1 MSPSLPSRARARLL
15 LPGAG
20 WRRALG
26 AAFALLLAG
35 CATTP
40 SLTDPVRHGPFY
52 APVNFAGE
60 PALPAGLRRVLVLP
74 VSLGTVADEETGL
87 MLDAVLLAALQ
98 KQARFEV
105 VPLDRAEARRVFG
118 AGDFSS
124 AAALPPGLL
133 DALAGRTGADA
144 VLFTD
149 LTTYEPYRPL
159 TLGLRAK
166 LATVREVRLV
176 WTFDE
181 VLSARD
187 PAVANSARRH
197 FLRGDRA
204 AQPVDLSPAALQS
217 PSRFAAYVAET
228 MFGTLPPR

>member
-1 MSPSLPSRARARLL
+1 MRPPLPPRSRAWLRL
-15 LPGAG
+15 P
-20 WRRALG
+20 RVRRHRALG
-26 AAFALLLAG
+26 VALTLLLAG
-35 CATTP
+35 CATPP

-60 PALPAGLRRVLVLP
+60 PVLPAGMRRVLVLP
-74 VSLGTVADEETGL
+74 VSVGSAADEDTGL

-105 VPLDRAEARRVFG
+105 VPLARAEARRLFG
-118 AGDFSS
+118 AGAYSS
-124 AAALPPGLL
+124 VATLPAGFLE
-133 DALAGRTGADA
+133 ALAGRTGADA

-166 LATVREVRLV
+166 LATVRDVRLV

-181 VLSARD
+181 VISARD
-187 PAVANSARRH
+187 PAVANAARRH
-197 FLRGDRA
+197 FLRGDRV

>member
-1 MSPSLPSRARARLL
+1 MRPSLPPRSRAGLP
-15 LPGAG
+15 LPGSPG
-20 WRRALG
+20 RRALG
-26 AAFALLLAG
+26 VALTLLLAG
-35 CATTP
+35 CATP
-40 SLTDPVRHGPFY
+40 PALTDPVRHGPFY
-52 APVNFAGE
+52 APANFAGE
-60 PALPAGLRRVLVLP
+60 PVLPAGMRRVLVLP
-74 VSLGTVADEETGL
+74 ISVEGAADEETGL

-105 VPLDRAEARRVFG
+105 VPLGRAEARRMFG
-118 AGDFSS
+118 AGAYASS
-124 AAALPPGLL
+124 AALPPGFLQ
-133 DALAGRTGADA
+133 ALASRTGADA

-166 LATVREVRLV
+166 LATVRDVRLV

-181 VLSARD
+181 VISARD